1 MGSKEVIINMDDKNK
16 NAIEVYDLIAED
28 YARKFDPIESDDDL
42 VFPNSFLS
50 HLKLGSKI
58 VDLGCG
64 TGFSAGY
71 FVKNGMNVVGV
82 DLSKS
87 MIGIAQKN
95 YPSIHFFIDDIRK
108 FSLND
113 QVDAVWAG
121 YSLFHFE
128 QEHFEATLDKIKTY
142 LKPDGIFGL
151 VMQEGDSEIERD
163 EPFLPGKKI
172 YLHLYT
178 ENELIEILEKHGF
191 KVIERKL
198 KKAESFEFPYDKILL
213 VAKFINN

>member
-1 MGSKEVIINMDDKNK
+1 MDDKNK

-28 YARKFDPIESDDDL
+28 YAKKFDPIESDDDL
-42 VFPNSFLS
+42 IFPNAFLS
-50 HLKLGSKI
+50 HLEPGAKI

-71 FVKNGMNVVGV
+71 FTKNGMNVIGV

-87 MIGIAQKN
+87 MIDIAQRN
-95 YPSIHFFIDDIRK
+95 YPGIHFFVEDVRE
-108 FSLND
+108 FSLDN

-128 QEHFEATLDKIKTY
+128 QEHFEATIDKIKTY

-151 VMQEGDSEIERD
+151 VMQEGKGEIERD

-178 ENELIEILEKHGF
+178 KNELIEILEKHGF
-191 KVIERKL
+191 KVIDKKI
-198 KKAESFEFPYDKILL
+198 KKAESFEFPYNKILL
-213 VAKFINN
+213 IAKSINS

>member
-1 MGSKEVIINMDDKNK
+1 MDDKNK

-28 YARKFDPIESDDDL
+28 YAKKFDPIESDDDL
-42 VFPNSFLS
+42 IFPNLFLS
-50 HLKLGSKI
+50 HLEPDAKI

-71 FVKNGMNVVGV
+71 FTKNGMNVIGV
-82 DLSKS
+82 DLSKN
-87 MIGIAQKN
+87 MINIAQRN
-95 YPSIHFFIDDIRK
+95 YPGIHFFIEDVRN
-108 FSLND
+108 FSLNN

-128 QEHFEATLDKIKTY
+128 QEHFEATIDKIKTY
-142 LKPDGIFGL
+142 LKPGGIFGL
-151 VMQEGDSEIERD
+151 VMQEGKGEIERD

-178 ENELIEILEKHGF
+178 EIELTEILQKHGF
-191 KVIERKL
+191 KVIEKKI

-213 VAKFINN
+213 IAKFANS